1 VVDEQTGNYLPADR
15 REPRIWGRILNIPS
29 KLKSQIRMV
38 AGFAEVIEG
47 KDCLVAGGGFEPPT
61 FGL

>member
-1 VVDEQTGNYLPADR
+1 MWRFTAASLSAF
-15 REPRIWGRILNIPS
+15 ILS
-29 KLKSQIRMV
+29 IRMV

-47 KDCLVAGGGFEPPT
+47 KDFLVAGGRFELTT